1 MEKPVLQK
9 SPSGNNTI
17 IFQVGRSG
25 IYVGRV
31 DLTIKNGKVM
41 AYAGRLLDLRD
52 ESLA

>member
-1 MEKPVLQK
+1 MTTPVVTKQ
-9 SPSGNNTI
+9 PQGGNTI

-31 DLTIKNGKVM
+31 DLKLLDGKII
-41 AYAGRLLDLRD
+41 AAAGRLLDLRD

>member
-1 MEKPVLQK
+1 VLQK
-9 SPSGNNTI
+9 SPSGKNTI

-31 DLTIKNGKVM
+31 DFTLRGGKM
-41 AYAGRLLDLRD
+41 TAYAGRLLDLRD

>member
-9 SPSGNNTI
+9 TPSGKDTI

-31 DLTIKNGKVM
+31 DFTLRNGKVT

-52 ESLA
+52 ASLA

>member
-1 MEKPVLQK
+1 MEKPVSLRQ
-9 SPSGNNTI
+9 PSGKETL

-31 DLTIKNGKVM
+31 DFTMRSGKIVG
-41 AYAGRLLDLRD
+41 ATGRLLDLRD